1 MSASPRVSPPKPP
14 APATPG
20 AERAPERAA
29 ANVAWD
35 EESAIHFFE
44 AFASLEPATN
54 VDVDDSDEP
63 SRVVPGA
70 VPEPRAIALND
81 EPPSEQRPLALP
93 AQRMNSI
100 PPGEGFE
107 PELEALQE
115 LLEGDASGPASDA
128 APPSEEDV
136 GRLFSEYQ
144 RYVAKIGGRILGT
157 GTEVDDLVQDVFL
170 AALRDVH
177 KLRDRTRL
185 KPWLATITT
194 RMATRRR
201 ARRGLQKSQLAGSE
215 GLVEVPC
222 SRPSPEFRAEA
233 QSSVQRL
240 LKLPAELRKPWLLKH
255 VEGASLQHIAE
266 VCDCSCSTA
275 QRRIRLASLRILGTA
290 R

>member
-1 MSASPRVSPPKPP
+1 MSASRRIDPPKPP
-14 APATPG
+14 APAAQG
-20 AERAPERAA
+20 AERAPAREAS
-29 ANVAWD
+29 NLAWD

-54 VDVDDSDEP
+54 HDADDSDEP

-70 VPEPRAIALND
+70 VPEPRALALSD
-81 EPPSEQRPLALP
+81 EPPSERRPLVAP
-93 AQRMNSI
+93 RASI

-107 PELEALQE
+107 LELEALQE
-115 LLEGDASGPASDA
+115 LLEGDPNG
-128 APPSEEDV
+128 PPSEEAPASEQDV
-136 GRLFSEYQ
+136 GQLFSEYQ

-157 GTEVDDLVQDVFL
+157 GSEVDDLVQDVFM

-201 ARRGLQKSQLAGSE
+201 ARRGLQKSQLSGSD

-222 SRPSPEFRAEA
+222 SRPSPEYRAEA

-240 LKLPAELRKPWLLKH
+240 LKLPPELRKPWLLKH
-255 VEGASLQHIAE
+255 VEGASLQNIAE
-266 VCDCSCSTA
+266 ACACSPSTA